1 MSSFWARHKDRTL
14 VGLFTAYVVV
24 LAIGTVDSVFLD
36 SMIFAPA
43 LDRQILGMVD
53 VLRDREV
60 GTADSAR
67 KLAGRA
73 RERLAGIRL
82 EQEPSPLEKRLQ
94 DYAERGGALEEG
106 LALLEEARKLAVVNL
121 VDNDEF
127 SLKICIRALDPDL
140 VMRLWIPGLSSGDV
154 RVKTGCLEA
163 LKQISGQKDGF
174 GYDPKGPIES
184 QRLAIAEWWRWYDQ
198 FMDERRRPAPPVPQ
212 AGGPGQMP
220 PAPMGQPPATPPTV
234 PQTP

>member
-1 MSSFWARHKDRTL
+1 MSFWQRHKDRIL
-14 VGLFTAYVVV
+14 VGLFTAYVGV
-24 LAIGTVDSVFLD
+24 LAIGTIDSVFLD

-53 VLRDREV
+53 VLRDRKVE
-60 GTADSAR
+60 TPEAAR

-94 DYAERGGALEEG
+94 DYAERGGPLEEG
-106 LALLEEARKLAVVNL
+106 LKLLEEARQQAIVNL

-127 SLKICIRALDPDL
+127 SLRICIRALDPDL
-140 VMRLWIPGLSSGDV
+140 VMRLWIPGLSPDDV
-154 RVKTGCLEA
+154 RVKAGCLEA

-174 GYDPKGPIES
+174 GYDPKAPLES
-184 QRLAIAEWWRWYDQ
+184 QRMTIAEWWRWYDQ
-198 FMDERRRPAPPVPQ
+198 FMDERRRPAPPAPPTGAPV
-212 AGGPGQMP
+212 QMP
-220 PAPMGQPPATPPTV
+220 PAPQMPAA